1 MILWFGEGLP
11 GVSGERLGAEDPR
24 FPYTGGGVEEEREVE
39 VSPGGSS
46 EEQQGPWFPSFC
58 VGLRGWRLRLT
69 SCKSYCN
76 HPCADWF
83 RAPGEK

>member
-1 MILWFGEGLP
+1 MILWFREGQP
-11 GVSGERLGAEDPR
+11 GGSGERLGAEDP
-24 FPYTGGGVEEEREVE
+24 YTGGGVEEEEKEVA

-46 EEQQGPWFPSFC
+46 EEQQGRWFPSFC

-69 SCKSYCN
+69 SWTSCCN